1 MLNESTPYGSWDS
14 PIAVSM
20 LTESAIGL
28 GEVVVDGADLYWSES
43 RAQEGGRSVIAR
55 RDAYGEIKD
64 MVPEGFNSR
73 SRVHEYGGGS
83 YAVRNGVIVSSDFD
97 DQRVYRIEDGRAVPI
112 TPEPASPSG
121 DRYADFVFHG
131 HMVICVRERHHEG
144 SEPTNTLVA
153 FPLDGS
159 ASPAVIAGGH
169 DFFASPRVSPD
180 GGTLVWL
187 SWDHPQM
194 PWDGTEL
201 WSAALGED
209 GTLSEPELI
218 AGGVTESVFQPEWS
232 PGGVL
237 HFVSDRTSWWNLYRV
252 TEDGSEALHTMEAEF
267 GVPQWVFGMRR
278 YGFLSDGRVVTIYS
292 EAGLDHLGVIG
303 GGTLTPVRTPYHVFT
318 PTLGIKGD
326 TVCTVAGNADTPAAV
341 VQIDV
346 DSGSADVVRESI
358 DLDIDL
364 AVVSRPKSIEFPT
377 SGGAS
382 AYAFYYPPHSPA
394 VTLPSDELPPLV
406 VFSHGGPTSA
416 TTSEFKLAI
425 QFWTSRGIAVV
436 DVNYRGS
443 TGYGRGYR
451 DALRGQWGVADLDD
465 CVNAALYLVK
475 EGLVDEDR
483 LAIRGGSAGGYTTLC
498 ALTFTDVFG
507 GGASYFGV
515 GDPGALAT
523 DTHKFESRY
532 LDGLIGPYPE
542 AADVYEERSPVHH
555 VDELDCPVILL
566 QGLDD
571 RVVPPAQA
579 EDVVAALDERGIPHA
594 YLAFEGEGHGFR
606 KAKNIERSLEAELY
620 FYSRVFDFDTA
631 DDLASVA
638 IVHEDAL

>member
-1 MLNESTPYGSWDS
+1 
-14 PIAVSM
+14 M

-28 GEVVVDGADLYWSES
+28 GEVVVDGDDLYWSES
-43 RAQEGGRSVIAR
+43 RAQEGGRSAIVR

-97 DQRVYRIEDGRAVPI
+97 DQRVYRIENGRAVPI
-112 TPEPASPSG
+112 TPLPASPAG

-159 ASPAVIAGGH
+159 AAPVVIAGGH
-169 DFFASPRVSPD
+169 DFFASPRASPD

-278 YGFLSDGRVVTIYS
+278 YGSHKLIFPD
-292 EAGLDHLGVIG
+292 
-303 GGTLTPVRTPYHVFT
+303 RTPT
-318 PTLGIKGD
+318 I
-326 TVCTVAGNADTPAAV
+326 
-341 VQIDV
+341 
-346 DSGSADVVRESI
+346 
-358 DLDIDL
+358 
-364 AVVSRPKSIEFPT
+364 
-377 SGGAS
+377 
-382 AYAFYYPPHSPA
+382 
-394 VTLPSDELPPLV
+394 
-406 VFSHGGPTSA
+406 
-416 TTSEFKLAI
+416 
-425 QFWTSRGIAVV
+425 
-436 DVNYRGS
+436 S
-443 TGYGRGYR
+443 TGLGMPGRR
-451 DALRGQWGVADLDD
+451 TVL
-465 CVNAALYLVK
+465 
-475 EGLVDEDR
+475 
-483 LAIRGGSAGGYTTLC
+483 
-498 ALTFTDVFG
+498 
-507 GGASYFGV
+507 
-515 GDPGALAT
+515 
-523 DTHKFESRY
+523 
-532 LDGLIGPYPE
+532 
-542 AADVYEERSPVHH
+542 
-555 VDELDCPVILL
+555 
-566 QGLDD
+566 
-571 RVVPPAQA
+571 
-579 EDVVAALDERGIPHA
+579 
-594 YLAFEGEGHGFR
+594 
-606 KAKNIERSLEAELY
+606 
-620 FYSRVFDFDTA
+620 
-631 DDLASVA
+631 
-638 IVHEDAL
+638 